1 MTKTVDHWSNY
12 IIAIMICTMNEKYS
26 AMKLLIQGSE
36 SFWEALHPPEND
48 KYIEMKDKKE

>member
-48 KYIEMKDKKE
+48 KYIEI